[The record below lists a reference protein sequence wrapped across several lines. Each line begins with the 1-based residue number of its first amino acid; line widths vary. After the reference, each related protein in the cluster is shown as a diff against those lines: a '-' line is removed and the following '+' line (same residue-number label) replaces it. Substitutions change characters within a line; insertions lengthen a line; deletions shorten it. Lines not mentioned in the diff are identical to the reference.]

1 MSLLAL
7 IVEKV
12 SGTDYESFLQHDVLE
27 PLGIHDIGYF
37 ANRAPDDGLAHGY
50 LNGQDWGTM
59 QRHFLDSGGGPFWN
73 LKGNSGLQASL
84 QDMFLWA
91 NAFTEKTVL
100 PDSSIRRM
108 FTSQVPDAGTGGE
121 SSFGYGCSIRE
132 TDQHT
137 ELIDNEGT
145 NGVYFAR
152 LIRMPREGLV
162 FYMIT
167 NESTVNSFRVLPN
180 ITQLYLQGHISQDAM
195 TDPPKFESPVAEQI
209 YEILNRPKTRD
220 LRKELEKSN
229 LKVDNH
235 MLLLQVGRTLIQEKK
250 VDQAVLLYRYYT
262 KTFPEVVVAW
272 NDLGDLYQMK
282 DDAQE
287 AIKCYRQALV
297 LHPDNTRARDN
308 LARLNPFIGN

>member
-1 MSLLAL
+1 
-7 IVEKV
+7 
-12 SGTDYESFLQHDVLE
+12 
-27 PLGIHDIGYF
+27 
-37 ANRAPDDGLAHGY
+37 
-50 LNGQDWGTM
+50 
-59 QRHFLDSGGGPFWN
+59 
-73 LKGNSGLQASL
+73 
-84 QDMFLWA
+84 MFLWA